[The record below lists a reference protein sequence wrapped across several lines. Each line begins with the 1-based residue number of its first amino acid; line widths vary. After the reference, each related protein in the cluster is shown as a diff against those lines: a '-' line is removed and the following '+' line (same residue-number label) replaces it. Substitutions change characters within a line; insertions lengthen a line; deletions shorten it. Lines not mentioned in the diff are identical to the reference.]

1 MDATFE
7 QVFLALAV
15 RKGWVA
21 KENAVQL
28 LTGFRGEQ
36 EKNQDL
42 SLGDYLTGRKILNRD
57 QILELVEGTRQY
69 VAQAA
74 AKVQEPAEAP
84 PKTAA
89 VEKPAATG
97 PAEIVPGFR
106 ITGKLGVGGTA
117 TIFKAAPVAGG
128 PEVALKILHPKKAS
142 DAKQRERFLREAE
155 LLKRFRHPHLV
166 EGRAFGVHKNL
177 HYAVMELVNG
187 SSVQDI
193 IDKEKSISE
202 RRALEILE
210 QVAEALEYMHS
221 QGYVHKDVKPGNIMI
236 EGESNVKLCDLGFA
250 QEMAKAE
257 AENRKAEGAND
268 VEGDDGDDDDE
279 YTAGTVQFMSPE
291 QAQGDRDVDIRSDI
305 YSLGATLFYMVLGQL
320 PFQGENDMDTMA
332 KHVLEELD
340 SAEIKNRKISPHMHY
355 FIERMMSKDKSLR
368 YDTPAALIKDI
379 KEQLEGFARI
389 SQIKAPPKPPAPAPA
404 PAPRPPTTSVGRKVP
419 IGPSKPPPPD
429 SLRNSRLSRYTD
441 KYRKKDDRR
450 R

>member
-15 RKGWVA
+15 RKGWIA

-36 EKNQDL
+36 GKNPEL

-57 QILELVEGTRQY
+57 QILELVQGTRQY
-69 VAQAA
+69 VSQAA
-74 AKVQEPAEAP
+74 AKVQEPAEA
-84 PKTAA
+84 AA
-89 VEKPAATG
+89 KPASDEKPAPTG
-97 PAEIVPGFR
+97 PVEIVPGYR

-142 DAKQRERFLREAE
+142 DARQRERFLREAE

-166 EGRAFGVHKNL
+166 EGKAFGVHKNL

-193 IDKEKSISE
+193 IDKEKFIAE

-236 EGESNVKLCDLGFA
+236 SGESDVKLCDLGFA
-250 QEMAKAE
+250 QAIETGGDESRESKDESE
-257 AENRKAEGAND
+257 AEGE
-268 VEGDDGDDDDE
+268 DDDE

-291 QAQGDRDVDIRSDI
+291 QAQGQRDVDIRSDI

-340 SAEIKNRKISPHMHY
+340 SAEMKNRKISPHMHY

-368 YDTPAALIKDI
+368 YDTPAALVKDI

-389 SQIKAPPKPPAPAPA
+389 SQIQKAPKPPT
-404 PAPRPPTTSVGRKVP
+404 PAPRPPTTSIGKKVP
-419 IGPSKPPPPD
+419 IGPSKPPPPE
-429 SLRNSRLSRYTD
+429 SLRHSRLSRYTD